1 MIVIIFILVLI
12 IKTLDMITT
21 FIAIKK
27 YGLSEGN
34 PIVDSLVTHVGLVP
48 GLLILYV
55 PWIAISVLLLK
66 LGQLVILAICGAILV
81 PAVINN
87 IVQIVLASKEKR

>member
-1 MIVIIFILVLI
+1 MIVVVFILALI
-12 IKTLDMITT
+12 LKTLDMITT

-34 PIVDSLVTHVGLVP
+34 HIVDFLITYVGLVP

-81 PAVINN
+81 PAVVNN
-87 IVQIVLASKEKR
+87 IVLIVLASKEKR